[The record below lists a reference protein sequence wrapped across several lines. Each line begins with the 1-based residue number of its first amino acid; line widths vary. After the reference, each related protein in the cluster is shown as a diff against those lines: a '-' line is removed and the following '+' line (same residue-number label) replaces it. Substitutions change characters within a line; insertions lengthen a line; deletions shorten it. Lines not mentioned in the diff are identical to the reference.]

1 MKQFLLLFGLVISFF
16 ACKKEV
22 KQAKQQSASSFKIG
36 IVADCQYCFCEPNT
50 DFGRYYKKS
59 TQKLAKAVSELNT
72 YNLDYTVHLG
82 DFIDKNFA
90 SFDSVL
96 PIWNNLKS
104 EHHHV
109 LGNHD
114 FSVADS
120 LKGNVANKMGLQNR
134 YYSIIN
140 NNWRF
145 IVLDGNDL
153 SFFGALTEAKKAE
166 TDSMYNQLKSEGY
179 KNIQKW
185 NGGLSFEQLKW
196 VKSELEQSVKNNEN
210 VGFYCHFPV
219 AENDT
224 MHSLWNYNQFFKT
237 IDNYNNVKFYFNGH
251 NHAGGY
257 FKRKGVH
264 YVTYKGMVDF
274 ADSTAYSV
282 ATVFKDSILIKG
294 FGRENSRNLKF

>member
-1 MKQFLLLFGLVISFF
+1 MKQFLVCICLLVAFV
-16 ACKKEV
+16 ACKKE
-22 KQAKQQSASSFKIG
+22 AKVPEASNFKIG
-36 IVADCQYCFCEPNT
+36 IVADCQYCFYEPNA
-50 DFGRYYKKS
+50 DFGRYYKQS
-59 TQKLAKAVSELNT
+59 TKKLAKAVAELNT
-72 YNLDYTVHLG
+72 HDLEYTVHLG
-82 DFIDKNFA
+82 DFIDRDFA

-96 PIWNNLKS
+96 PIWKTLKS
-104 EHHHV
+104 DQHHV

-120 LKGNVANKMGLQNR
+120 LKAIVSRKMEMPNR
-134 YYSIIN
+134 YYSVQY

-145 IVLDGNDL
+145 IILDGNDL
-153 SFFGALTEAKKAE
+153 SFFGALTDAKKAE
-166 TDSMYNQLKSEGY
+166 TDSMYKQLKSEGY
-179 KNIQKW
+179 KNIKKW
-185 NGGLSFEQLKW
+185 NGGLSAEQLQW
-196 VKSELEQSVKNNEN
+196 VKSELDQSAENNEN

-219 AENDT
+219 AEKDT

-237 IDNYNNVKFYFNGH
+237 IDKFNNVKFYFNGH

-274 ADSTAYSV
+274 ANSTAYSV
-282 ATVFKDSILIKG
+282 ATVYKDSVLIQG